1 MTVSRVL
8 HSVAEG
14 VLHSVAE
21 KVAGWTS
28 GRNQGLPAGQ
38 KP

>member
-28 GRNQGLPAGQ
+28 GRNLGLPAGQ